1 MQFGN
6 GKRGPQPKSGQA
18 VELVG
23 ERYLASNTRLAGA
36 PGVREVMVKAARP
49 GSIYV
54 VGNCI
59 REWEKNPQP
68 EQTVR
73 YRFDVTR

>member
-1 MQFGN
+1 M
-6 GKRGPQPKSGQA
+6 
-18 VELVG
+18 
-23 ERYLASNTRLAGA
+23 
-36 PGVREVMVKAARP
+36 REVMVKAARP

-68 EQTVR
+68 EQTVL
-73 YRFDVTR
+73 YRFDVTL